1 MRILFIYRQT
11 IRTLAL
17 IDSGAGRSCV
27 SLKLAKCLKTK
38 IIPFRDSADG
48 HPLISIRTID
58 LTLTIQGLKIPQKF
72 TVIKGLSYN
81 LLLGIDFMNNTHEF
95 IDFGIKT
102 LSVCDDLVVE
112 HLLHSKT
119 PTNVIK
125 TTPSL
130 LIAPLSEAIIPV
142 TSNTTCDGSFLIEP
156 LPFLHNKHVSLAHAV
171 VSVNKKKTQCRIP
184 NPSNASVVLPKH
196 TALATIS
203 LIQNHDVIGYEKST
217 TEPTIP
223 LVSYDTQ
230 LQALND
236 LGIEVG
242 ANHYNQSQKEKRVT
256 VLYNNRD
263 FFTDDICNLS
273 GNDLVTYNIDTADA
287 PAFRQRPYRHS
298 PEARK
303 ELDKQIERLL
313 DADIIEESDSP
324 WGSPVVLVKKKN
336 NTHRLC
342 VDMRTVSYTH
352 LTLPTTPYV

>member
-1 MRILFIYRQT
+1 
-11 IRTLAL
+11 
-17 IDSGAGRSCV
+17 
-27 SLKLAKCLKTK
+27 
-38 IIPFRDSADG
+38 
-48 HPLISIRTID
+48 
-58 LTLTIQGLKIPQKF
+58 
-72 TVIKGLSYN
+72 
-81 LLLGIDFMNNTHEF
+81 MNNTHTF
-95 IDFGIKT
+95 IDFGNKT

-112 HLLHSKT
+112 HLLRSKT

-156 LPFLHNKHVSLAHAV
+156 LPFLHNKHVSLAHGV

-196 TALATIS
+196 TALVTIS

-230 LQALND
+230 LQAQND
-236 LGIEVG
+236 LGIEVD

-273 GNDLVTYNIDTADA
+273 GNDLVTY
-287 PAFRQRPYRHS
+287 RHS

-303 ELDKQIERLL
+303 ELDKQTERLL

-336 NTHRLC
+336 NTHPLC
-342 VDMRTVSYTH
+342 VDMRKVNFVTKPIFFPLPLLEDVFQTVAENNPSTFSVLD
-352 LTLPTTPYV
+352 LTSGFWQIKLESSKP